1 MKKNLSE
8 EAQTSPRAYE
18 TPELKAHALQVES
31 GFAQSN
37 VNGIQDMSK
46 WNQWESVSDGE

>member
-1 MKKNLSE
+1 MKKTLSG

-18 TPELKAHALQVES
+18 APELNAYALQVES
-31 GFAQSN
+31 GFADS
-37 VNGIQDMSK
+37 NGIQDMSK